1 MDTSATRNLLLS
13 FGPLDY
19 QFDEFIGSSS
29 KIEWKVLK
37 YCGIIKLLRLY
48 LKMVPFLPTK

>member
-19 QFDEFIGSSS
+19 QLEEFIGCSS

-37 YCGIIKLLRLY
+37 DGDLIKLFRLY